1 MKLIYIN
8 KVGKDWDGKLIYEFI
23 FSKTTEGVDGEA
35 WDTYPASGQ
44 PEPPD
49 KQFIDAVGR
58 IETDEFSLIC
68 IQDSD
73 TFSVWDA
80 VDGVVAL
87 CWEDITEYEEYPQ
100 NRLKFF
106 FGDDMSII
114 KDSLYAKDITIE
126 WKYSKN
132 ELQKGHYQ

>member
-8 KVGKDWDGKLIYEFI
+8 KVGIDWGGKTIYEFI
-23 FSKTTEGVDGEA
+23 FSDSTEGVDGEY

-44 PEPPD
+44 PQPPD

-58 IETDEFSLIC
+58 IETDDFELIC
-68 IQDSD
+68 IQESD

-80 VDGVVAL
+80 VDGVVAMA
-87 CWEDITEYEEYPQ
+87 WEDITEYEEYPE

-106 FGDDMSII
+106 FGDNLSTI
-114 KDSLYAKDITIE
+114 KDKLYAKDITID
-126 WKYSKN
+126 WKFKKN
-132 ELQKGHYQ
+132 EIFS

>member
-8 KVGKDWDGKLIYEFI
+8 KVGKDWGGNTMYEFI
-23 FSKTTEGVDGEA
+23 FSNTTEGIDGEY

-49 KQFIDAVGR
+49 KQYIDAVGR

-73 TFSVWDA
+73 TFSVWDS
-80 VDGVVAL
+80 VDGVVAMA
-87 CWEDITEYEEYPQ
+87 WEDITEYDEYPE

-106 FGDDMSII
+106 FGDDLKSVND
-114 KDSLYAKDITIE
+114 KLYSKDIIIE
-126 WKYSKN
+126 WKYKKN
-132 ELQKGHYQ
+132 DVLN

>member
-8 KVGKDWDGKLIYEFI
+8 KVGKDWDGNTMYEFI
-23 FSKTTEGVDGEA
+23 FSDTTEGVDGEY

-49 KQFIDAVGR
+49 KQYIDAVGR
-58 IETDEFSLIC
+58 IETDEFSLVC

-73 TFSVWDA
+73 TFSVWDS
-80 VDGVVAL
+80 VDGVVAMA
-87 CWEDITEYEEYPQ
+87 WEDITEYDEYPE

-106 FGDDMSII
+106 FGDDLKSVND
-114 KDSLYAKDITIE
+114 KLYAKDIIIE
-126 WKYSKN
+126 WKYKKN
-132 ELQKGHYQ
+132 EVLK

>member
-8 KVGKDWDGKLIYEFI
+8 KVGKDWDGNTMYEFI
-23 FSKTTEGVDGEA
+23 FSNTTEGVGGEY

-49 KQFIDAVGR
+49 KQYIDAVGR
-58 IETDEFSLIC
+58 IETDEFSLVC

-73 TFSVWDA
+73 TFSVWDS
-80 VDGVVAL
+80 VDGVVAMA
-87 CWEDITEYEEYPQ
+87 WEDITEYDEYPE

-106 FGDDMSII
+106 FGDDLKSVND
-114 KDSLYAKDITIE
+114 KLYAKDIIIE
-126 WKYSKN
+126 WKYKKN
-132 ELQKGHYQ
+132 EVH

>member
-8 KVGKDWDGKLIYEFI
+8 KVGKDWDGNTMYEFI
-23 FSKTTEGVDGEA
+23 FSNTTEGVDGEY

-49 KQFIDAVGR
+49 KQYIDAVGR
-58 IETDEFSLIC
+58 IETDEFSLVC

-73 TFSVWDA
+73 TFSVWDS
-80 VDGVVAL
+80 VDGVVAMA
-87 CWEDITEYEEYPQ
+87 WEDITEYDEYPE

-106 FGDDMSII
+106 FGDDLKSVND
-114 KDSLYAKDITIE
+114 KLYAKDIIIE
-126 WKYSKN
+126 WKYKKN
-132 ELQKGHYQ
+132 EVLK

>member
-8 KVGKDWDGKLIYEFI
+8 KVGKDWDGNTMYEFI
-23 FSKTTEGVDGEA
+23 FSNTTEGVDGEY

-49 KQFIDAVGR
+49 KQYIDAVGR
-58 IETDEFSLIC
+58 IETDEFSLVC

-73 TFSVWDA
+73 TFSVWDS
-80 VDGVVAL
+80 VDGVVAMA
-87 CWEDITEYEEYPQ
+87 WEDITDYDEYPE

-106 FGDDMSII
+106 FGDDLKSVND
-114 KDSLYAKDITIE
+114 KLYAKDIIIE
-126 WKYSKN
+126 WKYKKN
-132 ELQKGHYQ
+132 EVLK

>member
-8 KVGKDWDGKLIYEFI
+8 KVGKDWDGNTMYEFI
-23 FSKTTEGVDGEA
+23 FSNTTEGVDGEY

-49 KQFIDAVGR
+49 KQYIDAVGR
-58 IETDEFSLIC
+58 IETDEFSLVC

-73 TFSVWDA
+73 TFSVWDS
-80 VDGVVAL
+80 VDGVVAMA
-87 CWEDITEYEEYPQ
+87 WEDITDYDEYPE

-106 FGDDMSII
+106 FGDDLKSVND
-114 KDSLYAKDITIE
+114 KLYAKDIIIE
-126 WKYSKN
+126 WKYKKN
-132 ELQKGHYQ
+132 DVLN

>member
-8 KVGKDWDGKLIYEFI
+8 KVGKDWGGNTMYEFI
-23 FSKTTEGVDGEA
+23 FSNTTEGIDGEY
-35 WDTYPASGQ
+35 WVTYPASGQ

-49 KQFIDAVGR
+49 KQYIDAVGR

-73 TFSVWDA
+73 TFSVWDS
-80 VDGVVAL
+80 VDGVVAMA
-87 CWEDITEYEEYPQ
+87 WEDITEYDEYPE

-106 FGDDMSII
+106 FGDDLKSVND
-114 KDSLYAKDITIE
+114 KLYAKDIIIE
-126 WKYSKN
+126 WKYKKN
-132 ELQKGHYQ
+132 DVLN